1 MTSSFRDVLRSGQ
14 FLNGAHRGAS
24 GYAPENTLPAFELA
38 LTQGAAVL
46 EIDVRLTRDEE
57 VVVIHDARVDR
68 TTDGTGEVQR
78 LTLAEIQ
85 SLDAGGHFG
94 EPWKGARVPT
104 LEQVLAGFAGR
115 VLIDI
120 DLKGGT
126 VVRRLTAG
134 PTAERVVVEDA
145 AVSTLLARKTVEVA
159 ARIGALDRVVL
170 SGFGPQ
176 ALAWIRRAA
185 PEALTQWAV
194 ASMDIAEDVARAA
207 AEGFDIISPQM
218 YAATRDNVDAAHQRG
233 LAVFIYAPDDVDAMI
248 HLLDLGIE
256 AVHVDR
262 PDRLTALLE
271 ARRTEL
277 SGGRTKQARG
287 TGIQN

>member
-1 MTSSFRDVLRSGQ
+1 VTTSFRGVLRSRQ

-24 GYAPENTLPAFELA
+24 AYAPENTLPAFELA
-38 LTQGAAVL
+38 LTQGAAIL

-57 VVVIHDARVDR
+57 AVVIHDARVDR
-68 TTDGTGEVQR
+68 TTNGRGEVRQM
-78 LTLAEIQ
+78 TLAEIQ
-85 SLDAGGHFG
+85 ALDAGSWLG
-94 EPWKGARVPT
+94 EGWRGARIPT
-104 LEQVLAGFAGR
+104 LRQVLEQFAGR

-126 VVRRLTAG
+126 EVRRLTAS
-134 PTAERVVVEDA
+134 PASERVVVEDA

-170 SGFGPQ
+170 SGFGRQ
-176 ALAWIRRAA
+176 ALAWIRKTV

-194 ASMDIAEDVARAA
+194 TSMDIAEDAARAA
-207 AEGFDIISPQM
+207 AEGFDVLSPQM
-218 YAATRDNVDAAHQRG
+218 YAATRANVATARQHG
-233 LAVFIYAPDDVDAMI
+233 LAIFIYAPDDVDAMT

-262 PDRLTALLE
+262 PDRLTALLAE
-271 ARRTEL
+271 RR
-277 SGGRTKQARG
+277 SRPP
-287 TGIQN
+287 

>member
-1 MTSSFRDVLRSGQ
+1 VTPSFRDVLRARR

-24 GYAPENTLPAFELA
+24 AYAPENTLPAFELA
-38 LTQGAAVL
+38 LSQGAVIL
-46 EIDVRLTRDEE
+46 EIDVRLTWDEE
-57 VVVIHDARVDR
+57 AVVIHDARVDR

-78 LTLAEIQ
+78 MTLAEIQ
-85 SLDAGGHFG
+85 SLDAGSWLG
-94 EPWKGARVPT
+94 EGWRGARIPT
-104 LEQVLAGFAGR
+104 LRQVLEQFAGR

-126 VVRRLTAG
+126 EVRRLTAG
-134 PTAERVVVEDA
+134 PVPERIVVEDA

-176 ALAWIRRAA
+176 ALAWIRRTA

-207 AEGFDIISPQM
+207 VEGFDVVSPQM
-218 YAATRDNVDAAHQRG
+218 YAATPANVAAAHQRG
-233 LAVFIYAPDDVDAMI
+233 LAVFIYAPDDVDAMV
-248 HLLDLGIE
+248 HLLDLGVE

-262 PDRLTALLE
+262 PDRLTALLGE
-271 ARRTEL
+271 RRT
-277 SGGRTKQARG
+277 STS
-287 TGIQN
+287 